1 MSISDMPYQPLPLR
15 AAFAI
20 DVNRIGRRAVVDLSG
35 EIDLAAEPA
44 LRQAIADS
52 TENGAQQ
59 VWVDLSRATFMDS
72 SGIHA
77 LLDARD
83 ALSTLNRRLVI
94 ICPPGPV
101 RRTFEAANLDDV
113 LPLYASRVA
122 AHYMT

>member
-1 MSISDMPYQPLPLR
+1 MPYQPLPLR

-20 DVNRIGRRAVVDLSG
+20 DVNRIGRRAVVDVSG

-52 TENGAQQ
+52 AEYGAQQ

-83 ALSTLNRRLVI
+83 SLSTLNRRLVI
-94 ICPPGPV
+94 IRPPGPV
-101 RRTFEAANLDDV
+101 RRTFEAASLEDV

-122 AHYMT
+122 AHY